1 MAKKTLTKKEIR
13 ALEMIGFLF
22 LNLGIVR
29 KAESTINAILVVDPN
44 NSWAFYARP
53 ILYFLKED
61 YETAIYYADIVLQLK
76 NFDYDLLEIKKLKAR
91 SLFMLNRQKE
101 SSKLIEEI
109 KKEIDERIE
118 VEEEPE
124 A

>member
-1 MAKKTLTKKEIR
+1 MQRKTLTKKEIR

-22 LNLGIVR
+22 LNLGVVR

-61 YETAIYYADIVLQLK
+61 YETAIYFADIVLQMK
-76 NFDYDLLEIKKLKAR
+76 NFEYDLLEIKKLKAR
-91 SLFMLNRQKE
+91 ALFMLNRQEE
-101 SSKLIEEI
+101 SSKLIKEI
-109 KKEIDERIE
+109 KQEIDARSEI
-118 VEEEPE
+118 EEPE

>member
-1 MAKKTLTKKEIR
+1 MQKKTLTKKEIR

-22 LNLGIVR
+22 LNLGVVR
-29 KAESTINAILVVDPN
+29 KAESTINAILVADPN

-61 YETAIYYADIVLQLK
+61 YETAIYFADIVLQMK
-76 NFDYDLLEIKKLKAR
+76 NFEYDLLEIKKLKAR
-91 SLFMLNRQKE
+91 SLFMLNRQAE

-109 KKEIDERIE
+109 KKEIDSR
-118 VEEEPE
+118 EEEPV

>member
-1 MAKKTLTKKEIR
+1 MQKKTLTKKEIR

-22 LNLGIVR
+22 LNLGVVR

-61 YETAIYYADIVLQLK
+61 YETAIYFADIVLQMK
-76 NFDYDLLEIKKLKAR
+76 NFEYDLLEIKKLKAR
-91 SLFMLNRQKE
+91 ALFMLNRQEE
-101 SSKLIEEI
+101 SSKLIKEI
-109 KKEIDERIE
+109 KQEIDARSEI
-118 VEEEPE
+118 EEPE

>member
-1 MAKKTLTKKEIR
+1 MQKKTLTKKEIR

-22 LNLGIVR
+22 LNLGVVR

-44 NSWAFYARP
+44 NSWAIYARP
-53 ILYFLKED
+53 ILYFIKED
-61 YETAIYYADIVLQLK
+61 YETAIYFADIVLQMK
-76 NFDYDLLEIKKLKAR
+76 NFEYDLLEIKKLKAR

-101 SSKLIEEI
+101 SSMLIEEI
-109 KKEIDERIE
+109 KQEIDARSEN
-118 VEEEPE
+118 EEPE

>member
-1 MAKKTLTKKEIR
+1 MQKKTLTKKEIR

-22 LNLGIVR
+22 LNLGVVR

-44 NSWAFYARP
+44 NSWAFYSRP

-61 YETAIYYADIVLQLK
+61 YETAIYFADIVLQMK
-76 NFDYDLLEIKKLKAR
+76 NFEYDLLEIKKLKAR
-91 SLFMLNRQKE
+91 ALFMLNRQEE
-101 SSKLIEEI
+101 SSKLIKEI
-109 KKEIDERIE
+109 KQEIDARSEI
-118 VEEEPE
+118 EEPE

>member
-1 MAKKTLTKKEIR
+1 MQKKTLTKKEIR

-22 LNLGIVR
+22 LNLGVVR

-61 YETAIYYADIVLQLK
+61 YETAIYFADIVLQMK
-76 NFDYDLLEIKKLKAR
+76 NFEYDLLEIKKLKAR
-91 SLFMLNRQKE
+91 SLFMLNRQEE
-101 SSKLIEEI
+101 SSKLIKEI
-109 KKEIDERIE
+109 KQEIDARSEI
-118 VEEEPE
+118 EEPE

>member
-1 MAKKTLTKKEIR
+1 MPKKTLTKKEIR

-22 LNLGIVR
+22 LNLGVVR

-44 NSWAFYARP
+44 NSWAYYARP

-61 YETAIYYADIVLQLK
+61 YETAIYYADIVLQMK
-76 NFDYDLLEIKKLKAR
+76 KFDYDLLEIKKLKAR

-109 KKEIDERIE
+109 KKEIDERNE
-118 VEEEPE
+118 VEEPE

>member
-1 MAKKTLTKKEIR
+1 MQKKTLTKKEIR

-22 LNLGIVR
+22 LNLGVVR

-61 YETAIYYADIVLQLK
+61 YETAIYFADIVLHMK
-76 NFDYDLLEIKKLKAR
+76 NFEYDLLEIKKLKAR

-101 SSKLIEEI
+101 SSMLIEEI
-109 KKEIDERIE
+109 KQEIDARSEN
-118 VEEEPE
+118 EEPE

>member
-1 MAKKTLTKKEIR
+1 MAPKTLNKKEIR

-22 LNLGIVR
+22 LNMGIVN

-61 YETAIYYADIVLQLK
+61 YETAIYFADIVLQSK
-76 NFDYDLLEIKKLKAR
+76 IKDYDLLEIKKLKAR
-91 SLFMLNRQKE
+91 SLFMLNRQAE

-109 KKEIDERIE
+109 KKEIDENPE
-118 VEEEPE
+118 TDEE
-124 A
+124 

>member
-1 MAKKTLTKKEIR
+1 MQKKTLTKTEIR

-22 LNLGIVR
+22 LNLGVVR

-61 YETAIYYADIVLQLK
+61 YETAIYFADIVLQMK
-76 NFDYDLLEIKKLKAR
+76 NFEYDLLEIKKLKAR
-91 SLFMLNRQKE
+91 ALFMLNRQEE
-101 SSKLIEEI
+101 SSKLIKEI
-109 KKEIDERIE
+109 KQEIDARSEI
-118 VEEEPE
+118 EEPE

>member
-1 MAKKTLTKKEIR
+1 MQKKTLTKKEIR

-22 LNLGIVR
+22 LNLGVVR

-44 NSWAFYARP
+44 NSWAFYARH

-61 YETAIYYADIVLQLK
+61 YETAIYFADIVLQMK
-76 NFDYDLLEIKKLKAR
+76 NFEYDLLEIKKLKAR

-101 SSKLIEEI
+101 SSMLIEEI
-109 KKEIDERIE
+109 KQEIDARSEN
-118 VEEEPE
+118 EEPE

>member
-1 MAKKTLTKKEIR
+1 MIKKTLTKKEIR

-61 YETAIYYADIVLQLK
+61 YETAIYFADIVLQIK
-76 NFDYDLLEIKKLKAR
+76 NFQYDLLEIKKLKAR
-91 SLFMLNRQKE
+91 SLFMLNRQTE

-109 KKEIDERIE
+109 KQEIDARNDN
-118 VEEEPE
+118 EEPE

>member
-1 MAKKTLTKKEIR
+1 MQKKTLTKKEIR

-61 YETAIYYADIVLQLK
+61 YETAIYFADIVLQIK
-76 NFDYDLLEIKKLKAR
+76 NFQYDLLEIKKLKAR
-91 SLFMLNRQKE
+91 SLFMLNRQTE

-109 KKEIDERIE
+109 KQEIDARNDN
-118 VEEEPE
+118 EEPE

>member
-61 YETAIYYADIVLQLK
+61 YETAIYYADIVLQMK
-76 NFDYDLLEIKKLKAR
+76 NIDYDLLEIKKLKAR

-109 KKEIDERIE
+109 KKEIDERSE
-118 VEEEPE
+118 SEEPE

>member
-1 MAKKTLTKKEIR
+1 MQKKTLTKKEIR

-22 LNLGIVR
+22 LNLGVVR

-53 ILYFLKED
+53 ILYFLKKD
-61 YETAIYYADIVLQLK
+61 YETAIYFADIVLQMK
-76 NFDYDLLEIKKLKAR
+76 NFEYDLLEIKKLKAR

-101 SSKLIEEI
+101 SSMLIEEI
-109 KKEIDERIE
+109 KQEIDARSEN
-118 VEEEPE
+118 EEPE

>member
-1 MAKKTLTKKEIR
+1 MVKKTLTKKEIR

-61 YETAIYYADIVLQLK
+61 YETAIYFADIVLQIK
-76 NFDYDLLEIKKLKAR
+76 NFQYDLLEIKKLKAR
-91 SLFMLNRQKE
+91 SLFMLNRQTE

-109 KKEIDERIE
+109 KQEIDARNDN
-118 VEEEPE
+118 EEPE

>member
-1 MAKKTLTKKEIR
+1 MIKKTLTKKEIR

-61 YETAIYYADIVLQLK
+61 YETAIYFADIVLQIK
-76 NFDYDLLEIKKLKAR
+76 NFQYDLLEIKKLKAR
-91 SLFMLNRQKE
+91 ALFMLNRQTE

-109 KKEIDERIE
+109 KQEIDARNDN
-118 VEEEPE
+118 EEPE

>member
-1 MAKKTLTKKEIR
+1 MQKKTLTKKEIR

-22 LNLGIVR
+22 LNLGVVR

-61 YETAIYYADIVLQLK
+61 YETAIYFADIVLQMK
-76 NFDYDLLEIKKLKAR
+76 NFEYDLLEIKKLKAR

-101 SSKLIEEI
+101 SSKLIKEI
-109 KKEIDERIE
+109 KQEIDARSEI
-118 VEEEPE
+118 EEPE

>member
-1 MAKKTLTKKEIR
+1 MQKKTLTKKEIR

-22 LNLGIVR
+22 LNLGVVR

-61 YETAIYYADIVLQLK
+61 YETAIYFADIVLQMK
-76 NFDYDLLEIKKLKAR
+76 NFEYDLLEIKKLKAR
-91 SLFMLNRQKE
+91 ALFMLNRQEE
-101 SSKLIEEI
+101 SSKLIKER
-109 KKEIDERIE
+109 KQEIDARSEI
-118 VEEEPE
+118 EEPE

>member
-61 YETAIYYADIVLQLK
+61 YETAIYFADIVLQMK
-76 NFDYDLLEIKKLKAR
+76 NFEYDLLEIKKLKAR
-91 SLFMLNRQKE
+91 ALFMLNRQEE
-101 SSKLIEEI
+101 SSKLIKEI
-109 KKEIDERIE
+109 KQEIDARSEI
-118 VEEEPE
+118 EEPE